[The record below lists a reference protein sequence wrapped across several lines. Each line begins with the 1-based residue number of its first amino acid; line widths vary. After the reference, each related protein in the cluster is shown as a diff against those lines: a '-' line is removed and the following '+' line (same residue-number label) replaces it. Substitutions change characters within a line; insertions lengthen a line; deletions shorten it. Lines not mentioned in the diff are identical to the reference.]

1 MVSRATAVDYG
12 QNEMKPLFTLSKSSL
27 NERERKRLRTERC
40 TGSVDEWVPERGCSL
55 IIPDV
60 SLPGNN
66 EQVFAY
72 LLHVRKPKTKFENKD
87 NKTTETNK
95 HILFAL
101 LTQTNNN
108 KHYK

>member
-1 MVSRATAVDYG
+1 MVSRATADDYG
-12 QNEMKPLFTLSKSSL
+12 KGEMKPLFTLSKSSL

-66 EQVFAY
+66 EQVFA
-72 LLHVRKPKTKFENKD
+72 
-87 NKTTETNK
+87 
-95 HILFAL
+95 
-101 LTQTNNN
+101 
-108 KHYK
+108 